1 MANRVLMTIS
11 ATGRCN
17 KPPLTARIPARVAAG
32 FTLLEVLVV
41 ILIIGIVTSFAV
53 LSLGG
58 DRRGEELERETQQ
71 FTELL
76 RLAAEQTVLRGEEW
90 GVQIGAED
98 YRFLVYTEKGWVEQ
112 VEDPLFRPRTLG
124 VDTELE
130 IELEGR
136 DIVLNAAD
144 DDDDKKQTDVLKP
157 TLFILSSGEISQF
170 VAHFSAPETEQR
182 FEVKADAL
190 GVLSVELLQ
199 P

>member
-17 KPPLTARIPARVAAG
+17 KPPVAARIPARVAAG
-32 FTLLEVLVV
+32 FTLLEMLVV
-41 ILIIGIVTSFAV
+41 VLIIGIVTSFAV

-90 GVQIGAED
+90 GVQIGAQD

-112 VEDPLFRPRTLG
+112 TEDPLFRPRLLG
-124 VDTELE
+124 GDTELE
-130 IELEGR
+130 VELEGR
-136 DIVLNAAD
+136 EIVLGSAD
-144 DDDDKKQTDVLKP
+144 DDEDKKTDVLTP

-170 VAHFSAPETEQR
+170 VARFSAPQTEQR
-182 FEVKADAL
+182 FEVQADAL